1 MNPLKALWAAGEP
14 ALGGWAALGSPL
26 AAEMLARAG
35 FDYVCIDNQHGVNDY
50 LGTVGLLQAIDCGD
64 STPLVRVPWN
74 EPGIIGK
81 MLDAGADGV
90 IIPMVNSVAEAEA
103 AVAACRYAPAGARSY
118 GPVRASLRDP
128 DYYVTANDHVACIP
142 MIETVAALAA
152 LDDILAVPGIDAVYV
167 GPADLSVSLGLPPGN
182 NDDAPAFVDALETIV
197 AACER
202 HGVVP
207 GIHATTALTE
217 RRLEMG
223 FRMVTVT
230 ADNVAM
236 RDGLQAA
243 TAVGRNGR
251 TAGRSGDGGS
261 MY

>member
-1 MNPLKALWAAGEP
+1 MNPLKAAWARGGSV
-14 ALGGWAALGSPL
+14 LGGWAALGSPL
-26 AAEMLARAG
+26 AAEMLARSG
-35 FDYVCIDNQHGVNDY
+35 FDYVCVDNQHGINDY

-64 STPLVRVPWN
+64 TTPLVRVPWN

-118 GPVRASLRDP
+118 GPARAGLRDP
-128 DYYVTANDHVACIP
+128 DYFATADDRVACIP
-142 MIETVAALAA
+142 MIETVAAVAA
-152 LDDILAVPGIDAVYV
+152 VDDIVAVAGVDAVYV

-182 NDDAPAFVDALETIV
+182 NDDAPVFVEALEAIV
-197 AACER
+197 AACAR
-202 HGVVP
+202 HGVAA

-230 ADNVAM
+230 SDSVAM
-236 RDGLQAA
+236 RDGLRAA
-243 TAVGRNGR
+243 MTV
-251 TAGRSGDGGS
+251 GRSGRGGTDHPDSAS